1 MASVLLAVCGL
12 AASGAGASPA
22 AAAAPAPDAFR
33 PTALFGDHMVLQASS
48 RGAQLDGLAAPGARV
63 TLAVDPPLKSGGSFS
78 SAADSSG
85 RWTIDKLTST
95 MNEGPYTLSLSAMG
109 ATYTATD
116 VWFGLVLLCTG
127 QSNMELNFHP
137 ICAQRRFLSDAASFQ
152 SQAA

>member
-95 MNEGPYTLSLSAMG
+95 MNEGP
-109 ATYTATD
+109 
-116 VWFGLVLLCTG
+116 
-127 QSNMELNFHP
+127 
-137 ICAQRRFLSDAASFQ
+137 
-152 SQAA
+152 